1 MIGAASAVYDSCTA
15 SIVSPRGV
23 PRPDAPPCYTDPKV
37 VSAFAFPFSP
47 EHNTC
52 PHPCTHSAPLY
63 TLIMN
68 RPFFSNPALWG
79 SLLLTVATLL
89 VSNNATSPHWLR
101 ILLWIGLTLYNGVW
115 WLLQVPDYPAV
126 QKDAP
131 SPEVHREHVRLKR
144 SIFTSRLISAFM
156 LAFMSGALLLIFNAD
171 PDGAGA
177 RSLGIYGGILFIALV
192 LGVFAEWRRYQASRP
207 EP

>member
-1 MIGAASAVYDSCTA
+1 M
-15 SIVSPRGV
+15 VSPRGV
-23 PRPDAPPCYTDPKV
+23 PRPDDPPCYTDPKV
-37 VSAFAFPFSP
+37 VAAFAFPVHP
-47 EHNTC
+47 GRNT
-52 PHPCTHSAPLY
+52 HFNICTRAAPRY

-68 RPFFSNPALWG
+68 RPLFSNPALWG

-89 VSNNATSPHWLR
+89 ISNNSTSPHWLR
-101 ILLWIGLTLYNGVW
+101 TLLWIGLTLYNGLW

-126 QKDAP
+126 QKDAAD
-131 SPEVHREHVRLKR
+131 PEVHRELVRLKR
-144 SIFTSRLISAFM
+144 SIFTSRLISACM
-156 LAFMSGALLLIFNAD
+156 LALMSGVLLLIFDAE

-177 RSLGIYGGILFIALV
+177 RSLGIYGGILLLALV